1 MPAGHRR
8 LPALLVP
15 PVVALVASNLFYW
28 MVANHYGFNY
38 FLARTH
44 ARWDS
49 GNYATIA
56 REGYSLF
63 HCVPGPKSPFSAAD
77 WCGTAAWFPLYPLMM
92 RGLNGLGL
100 TLGQAGL
107 LVTELCTLGLF
118 LLLWWLLGARLSVR
132 NLGCLALAAV
142 FPGSIYYH
150 AVFPISLTLLAA
162 LACLMLVVNRR
173 WVLAG
178 FAGAVSAAAY
188 QSGVLLALVVL
199 AWMAVTQRQLGWR
212 AWVGRAVQ
220 TSTLICLGL
229 FLVMAVQQL
238 HVGHWNA
245 FVMAERKYGT
255 GLNNPIDTI
264 KRNTFRQVDPPRPGY
279 DPTKHLPSQRAPR
292 TQFLL
297 ATLVVTLAAVATVV
311 RGQVSSMDWAIL
323 LYTLATWGTPLIA
336 GGHIALYRTHALL
349 LPCVVLLRHL
359 PRFVILLLAVPA
371 GVVAWQIAT
380 LFYRYILI

>member
-1 MPAGHRR
+1 
-8 LPALLVP
+8 
-15 PVVALVASNLFYW
+15 VVAH
-28 MVANHYGFNY
+28 HYGFNY
-38 FLARTH
+38 LLVRTH

-49 GNYATIA
+49 GNYAAIA
-56 REGYSLF
+56 REGYTLF
-63 HCVPGPKSPFSAAD
+63 RCVPGPKSPFSAAD
-77 WCGTAAWFPLYPLMM
+77 WCGTVAWFPLYPYAM
-92 RGLNGLGL
+92 RGLGGLGL

-107 LVTELCTLGLF
+107 LLTELCTVGLF
-118 LLLWWLLGARLSVR
+118 VLLWWLLGARLSVR

-162 LACLMLVVNRR
+162 FACLVLVVRHR

-178 FAGAVSAAAY
+178 IAGAVSAAAY

-212 AWVGRAVQ
+212 AWIGRAAL
-220 TSTLICLGL
+220 TTGLICSGL
-229 FLVMAVQQL
+229 VLVMAMQQV
-238 HVGHWNA
+238 HVGRWDA
-245 FVMAERKYGT
+245 FVLAERKYGT

-264 KRNTFRQVDPPRPGY
+264 KRNTFRQIDRPRPGY
-279 DPTKHLPSQRAPR
+279 DPAKHLPSQRAPR

-297 ATLVVTLAAVATVV
+297 VSLMVALAAGATLL
-311 RGQVSSMDWAIL
+311 RGQVSSLDWAIL
-323 LYTLATWGTPLIA
+323 LYTVATWGTPLIT

-359 PRFVILLLAVPA
+359 PRWVVLLLVVPA
-371 GVVAWQIAT
+371 GAVAWQIAT
-380 LFYRYILI
+380 LFFRYILI